1 MTAADSNKSSVAWA
15 WVLAAALTAAGHCSP
30 AAAQLRA
37 LAQRRVM
44 AQPMAAAAD
53 GAAQPASP
61 GGEKAGVHIPQGR
74 AVNFTYALTDGAG
87 FRWDLQY
94 YGTVGQ
100 GTNYAYSGG
109 LYLQINGNN
118 VHSNGR
124 GWANADGDE
133 IEIGPYN
140 HENLRISRRIK
151 VYRDQGLARW
161 MDIYENPGTADA
173 TVNARVYT
181 NTNWTVN
188 ARTFSSGKQSFTDKD
203 YAFITQ
209 TQGGNAPSVL
219 HYVCDHKSKIR
230 PSINV
235 QNNQIYV
242 DYAVPVPAG
251 KTTIICYF
259 ESQSNSVPDL
269 EKMMKALRPRN
280 LLKDLPASVRKLIA
294 NMPGSMGGGE
304 VELERAESSDV
315 VLNRTGDPIY
325 GTITNLNFSVE
336 TLFGTMSLPAD
347 QVIGLASAGGE
358 DEQFRVLL
366 AGGQIIAGRMPA
378 EAKVQI
384 TMPAG
389 GALQVPFTD
398 VRQCSYRISKTR
410 PEDTAFAGP
419 LMVLRT
425 GDRVAFDPAS
435 VQLKFRTPHGTVNL
449 NAADLVQVSLDNP
462 GNAVHR
468 ATFLNGSKLGGFLE
482 PDRIPLKLKLG
493 PELTVARNLIARI
506 QFATE
511 EKLDST
517 LDATGLSN
525 GDELFGRL
533 AAESLVFQTDYGTVT
548 LRPENIQAMTF
559 SQTHMGRSAV
569 LLWDGSVLRG
579 QCQTETLAFQ
589 LVPGPTLDIYIGQYT
604 QVRRSQAL
612 PPKDIRDRLQKLIA
626 QLGAESYK
634 DRTAA
639 TEELVK
645 MGKGIIPLLQQHLT
659 TGDPET
665 RQRIEDVIDKLGG
678 TPGTPRPGG
687 GGGAPG
693 MMNGQVIFQA
703 GG

>member
-1 MTAADSNKSSVAWA
+1 MTAANSDRSSVAWA
-15 WVLAAALTAAGHCSP
+15 LAAAVAAGLCSP
-30 AAAQLRA
+30 AAGQPGPI
-37 LAQRRVM
+37 AQRRVI
-44 AQPMAAAAD
+44 ARPVAAAQSD
-53 GAAQPASP
+53 VTPQPAKP
-61 GGEKAGVHIPQGR
+61 VDEKAGVHIPQGR
-74 AVNFTYALTDGAG
+74 TVNFTYALTDGAG
-87 FRWDLQY
+87 FRWDIQY

-109 LYLQINGNN
+109 LYLQINGNS

-151 VYRDQGLARW
+151 VFRDQGLARW
-161 MDIYENPGTADA
+161 LDIYENPGAQDA

-181 NTNWTVN
+181 NTNWTVG
-188 ARTFSSGKQSFTDKD
+188 ARTFSSGKPSFTDKD
-203 YAFITQ
+203 FAFITQ

-219 HYVCDHKSKIR
+219 HYVCDRKSKIR
-230 PSINV
+230 PAINV

-251 KTTIICYF
+251 KTVIICYF
-259 ESQSNSVPDL
+259 ESQSNSVSDL
-269 EKMMKALRPRN
+269 EKMMKTLRPRN
-280 LLKDLPASVRKLIA
+280 VLKDLPAAARKLIA
-294 NMPGSMGGGE
+294 NMPGGMGAGE

-325 GTITNLNFSVE
+325 GTITNQSFSVE
-336 TLFGTMSLPAD
+336 TLFGTLSLPAD
-347 QVIGLASAGGE
+347 QVIGMAAAGGE
-358 DEQFRVLL
+358 DEQVRIVL
-366 AGGQIIAGRMPA
+366 AGGQIIAGHMPA
-378 EAKVQI
+378 DAKVQI

-398 VRQCSYRISKTR
+398 VRQCSYRISKER
-410 PEDTAFAGP
+410 PEEMAFAGP

-435 VQLKFRTPHGTVNL
+435 VQLKFRTPHGTV
-449 NAADLVQVSLDNP
+449 DLRAGDLLQVSLDNP
-462 GNAVHR
+462 GNAIHR
-468 ATFLNGSKLGGFLE
+468 VTFLNGSRLGGFLE

-493 PELTVARNLIARI
+493 PELTVPRNLIARI

-511 EKLDST
+511 EKPDTT
-517 LDATGLSN
+517 LDAAGLSN

-533 AAESLVFQTDYGTVT
+533 AAETLVFQTDYGTVS

-569 LLWDGSVLRG
+569 QLWDGSILRG
-579 QCQTETLAFQ
+579 QCQSETLSFQ
-589 LVPGPTLDIYIGQYT
+589 VTPGPTLEIYIGQYV
-604 QVRRSQAL
+604 QLRRSQAL
-612 PPKDIRDRLQKLIA
+612 PPKDIRDKLQKLVA

-639 TEELVK
+639 TDELVK
-645 MGKGIIPLLQQHLT
+645 MGKGIIPLLQQSVT
-659 TGDPET
+659 TSDPEI
-665 RQRIEDVIDKLGG
+665 RSRLEDVIERLGG
-678 TPGTPRPGG
+678 A
-687 GGGAPG
+687 GGAAHPAGGPG
-693 MMNGQVIFQA
+693 AMNGQVIFQN